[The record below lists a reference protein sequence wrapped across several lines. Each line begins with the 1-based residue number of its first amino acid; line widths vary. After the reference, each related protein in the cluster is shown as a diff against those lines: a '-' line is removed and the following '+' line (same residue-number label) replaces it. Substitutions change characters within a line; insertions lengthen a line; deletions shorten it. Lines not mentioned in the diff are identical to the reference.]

1 MVIDQDRVR
10 RLECR
15 FAQEPAA
22 GILQLFGGDGI
33 DALRHGGEAEIGA
46 VGDQGGKQRAVR
58 IAAPRFVAAE
68 RLKGAGEAA
77 PVVNVLQ
84 QVFDAHAWKA
94 CLQGFTQ
101 LAHRARDRQRVGAL
115 QLQPVVL
122 DRGEAVAGQARR
134 RAAGGLVEGGGDPV
148 EKDLRIGR
156 QIEVAIGLDPALL
169 PASVVVDQVPE
180 RDMVAAFRQEQVAGP
195 ERVANRQPG
204 RRENPPPSQNRT

>member
-1 MVIDQDRVR
+1 M
-10 RLECR
+10 LLL
-15 FAQEPAA
+15 AQEPAA

-46 VGDQGGKQRAVR
+46 VGDEGGEQRAVR

-122 DRGEAVAGQARR
+122 DRGEAVAGQARPR
-134 RAAGGLVEGGGDPV
+134 AAAGGLVEGGGDPV

-169 PASVVVDQVPE
+169 Q
-180 RDMVAAFRQEQVAGP
+180 
-195 ERVANRQPG
+195 
-204 RRENPPPSQNRT
+204 RRSS